1 MSWRLPNAPI
11 CHTHTHTHTKLTV
24 IWASWVLAQTL
35 LTRKHLLV
43 PDAIQ
48 LTAPSNIMLKMRSS
62 PLTSSGV
69 SLELYS
75 LSFNFSYNAVFLS
88 CCQRRPSAFHKLLNL
103 SACLLIV
110 IGLYED
116 SLNIAAPFLCMLTC
130 GLAVTCAG
138 VCKCWLDDVVY

>member
-11 CHTHTHTHTKLTV
+11 CHTHTQ
-24 IWASWVLAQTL
+24 SWRWFEQVEYWRKH
-35 LTRKHLLV
+35 LTRQHLLV